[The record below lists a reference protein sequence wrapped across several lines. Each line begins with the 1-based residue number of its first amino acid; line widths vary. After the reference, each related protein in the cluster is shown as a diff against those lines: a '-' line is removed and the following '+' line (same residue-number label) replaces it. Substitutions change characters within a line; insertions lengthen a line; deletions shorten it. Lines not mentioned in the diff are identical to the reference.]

1 MVKGIKLIKNLI
13 IAITVLTLAL
23 TVYGFYTVPDE
34 IYTVSGE
41 EIGVNSLFKVTY
53 VRQGNDLKRSTGT
66 QKEGKYEVNV
76 SLLGAIPIKSSSLT
90 VSSRYYVVPSGDIFG
105 LRLFTEGVVIVKIEN
120 VDTATG
126 NFSPASAAGLAV
138 GDVIVK
144 VDENKVTSSNELS
157 NLLSQKDKSS
167 FNISF
172 IRDGKELKTTLNT
185 AMSVS
190 EGKNKAG
197 MWIRDSAAG
206 IGTLTFY
213 EPNSKIFAGLG
224 HGVCDIDTG
233 EILPLSDGDIVT
245 AKVCGCYK
253 GTSGKAGELCGSF
266 LNESIGIL
274 YSNNSKGVYGLM
286 TKKLKCDGA
295 IPTAFS
301 NEIELGKAQI
311 IASVDENGPKY
322 YDIEITRISPS
333 NGENKN
339 LVIKITDNELIEK
352 TGGIVQGMSGSPI
365 IQNEMLV
372 GAVTHVL
379 VNDPQKGYGIFAQSM
394 LKTAFE
400 TVK

>member
-13 IAITVLTLAL
+13 IAITVLTLSL

-53 VRQGNDLKRSTGT
+53 VRQKDNLKRSTGT

-144 VDENKVTSSNELS
+144 VDESKVTSSNELS

-233 EILPLSDGDIVT
+233 EILPLSDGDIVA

-295 IPTAFS
+295 MPIAFS

-379 VNDPQKGYGIFAQSM
+379 VNDPTRGYGIFIENMIVEAE
-394 LKTAFE
+394 KI
-400 TVK
+400 K

>member
-13 IAITVLTLAL
+13 IAITVLTLSL

-53 VRQGNDLKRSTGT
+53 VRQKDNLKRSTGT

-144 VDENKVTSSNELS
+144 VDESKVTSSNELS

-233 EILPLSDGDIVT
+233 EILPLSDGDIVA

-295 IPTAFS
+295 MPIAFS

-379 VNDPQKGYGIFAQSM
+379 VNDPTRGYGIFIENMIAEAE
-394 LKTAFE
+394 KI
-400 TVK
+400 K